1 MIINFDFCKYCRD
14 FIIDIFFSV
23 VIMSYRSREEKRREE
38 KIRRMMEEKIGD
50 TEKRKRTLYRMDL
63 KALAGVKCERC
74 HSIVTVTGT
83 HVARPWECRV
93 VKLNCHCTEG
103 HQFEAK
109 DEAAVAKNE
118 GADVKSRSKS
128 MENEKAVEVDL
139 KTDTLGWHE
148 FQDANGKLLME
159 FGKMNLK

>member
-1 MIINFDFCKYCRD
+1 
-14 FIIDIFFSV
+14 
-23 VIMSYRSREEKRREE
+23 MSYRSREEKRREE

-83 HVARPWECRV
+83 HVVEPWECRV
-93 VKLNCHCTEG
+93 VKLSCHCTEVYQDEG
-103 HQFEAK
+103 HQ
-109 DEAAVAKNE
+109 DEAAVPKNE

-128 MENEKAVEVDL
+128 ME
-139 KTDTLGWHE
+139 TDTLGWHE
-148 FQDANGKLLME
+148 FKDANGKLLME
-159 FGKMNLK
+159 FGRMNLK